1 VSFSTCLSMKFAM
14 STRDLLEPLSL
25 PKYPSSVACDFAQPL
40 LLARVM
46 SLFEEMTR
54 SDYQRNLC
62 GPKSA
67 S

>member
-1 VSFSTCLSMKFAM
+1 VSFSTCPSMKFAI

-25 PKYPSSVACDFAQPL
+25 PKHPSSVAWAFAKPL

-46 SLFEEMTR
+46 SLFEEMTC
-54 SDYQRNLC
+54 SPYQRNLF